1 MRQLRFKASLRD
13 LTKYFNKYVPTHIRE
28 VVASHQKESKVNKL
42 LPSVSLPTPGDPYG
56 LLGLVEP
63 EEVTM
68 IKALT
73 PINDK

>member
-13 LTKYFNKYVPTHIRE
+13 LTKYFNKYVPTHIR
-28 VVASHQKESKVNKL
+28 VVASHLKESKVNKV
-42 LPSVSLPTPGDPYG
+42 LPALSLPTSGDPYG

-63 EEVTM
+63 EEVKM